1 MGVGGRGRHAYVT
14 EVLRIQSEPRS
25 VPPRFKIVP
34 SRKSKSGVLF
44 KRAIGPVSFGVHIS
58 LKTVWFLFVA
68 VVARMAKLLHASAI
82 FVSPQHVQGNLMP

>member
-1 MGVGGRGRHAYVT
+1 MGGRGRHVDVT
-14 EVLRIQSEPRS
+14 KVLRIRSEPRS

-34 SRKSKSGVLF
+34 SRSKSGVLF

-68 VVARMAKLLHASAI
+68 VARMAKLLHASAI